1 MNTKRKAYT
10 GSLVFLAILFSY
22 QFIFSLK
29 DPETALWIKGFFLV
43 ASIAFIFESIKRF
56 RKDKQEPQG

>member
-1 MNTKRKAYT
+1 MKTKNKAYT

-22 QFIFSLK
+22 QFIFSLGN
-29 DPETALWIKGFFLV
+29 PETDLWVKGFFLV
-43 ASIAFIFESIKRF
+43 CAIAFIFESIKRF